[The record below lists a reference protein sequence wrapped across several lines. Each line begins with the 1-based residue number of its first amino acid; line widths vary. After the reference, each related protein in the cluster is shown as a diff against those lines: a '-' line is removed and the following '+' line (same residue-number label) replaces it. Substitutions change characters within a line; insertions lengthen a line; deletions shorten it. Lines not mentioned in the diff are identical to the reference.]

1 MLCKKPY
8 FIHNMPFGCSQCT
21 PCRLNRRRLWT
32 HRLLLESFKHS
43 ESSFVTLTYAPEF
56 LPEGN
61 TLVPEDPKNWLK
73 RLRFLVAPIRLR
85 YFLVGE
91 YGDETE
97 RPHYHVALFGLG
109 EIGKEL
115 MAKAWRDP
123 KTKKSLGH
131 IMVGTLTKDSAQ
143 YVAGYVTKKM
153 TSKEDPRLNGRYPEF
168 ARMSL
173 RPGIGALA
181 VDDIQSSLVSKHGL
195 DFIKKNGD
203 VPGELMVDKKKWP
216 LGRYLK
222 NKLREGFGLV
232 GEIETI
238 SGKKKKICEAS
249 AREVQKY
256 SKEMSLMLKDSR
268 VKEKAAEKPLN
279 KLVYE
284 KNLQKIRNIES
295 NAKIKRKKGT
305 L

>member
-1 MLCKKPY
+1 
-8 FIHNMPFGCSQCT
+8 
-21 PCRLNRRRLWT
+21 
-32 HRLLLESFKHS
+32 
-43 ESSFVTLTYAPEF
+43 
-56 LPEGN
+56 
-61 TLVPEDPKNWLK
+61 
-73 RLRFLVAPIRLR
+73 
-85 YFLVGE
+85 
-91 YGDETE
+91 
-97 RPHYHVALFGLG
+97 
-109 EIGKEL
+109 
-115 MAKAWRDP
+115 
-123 KTKKSLGH
+123 
-131 IMVGTLTKDSAQ
+131 
-143 YVAGYVTKKM
+143 
-153 TSKEDPRLNGRYPEF
+153 
-168 ARMSL
+168 
-173 RPGIGALA
+173 
-181 VDDIQSSLVSKHGL
+181 
-195 DFIKKNGD
+195 
-203 VPGELMVDKKKWP
+203 MVDKKKWP